1 MKRNHPHRLTQPEHE
16 AETGPECAG
25 LDMRLNAYLDG
36 ELPRA
41 QQQALELQ
49 LVTDR
54 TTRSQLDDLAQ
65 IQAMLRLAYGTMP
78 IK

>member
-1 MKRNHPHRLTQPEHE
+1 MQLEPE

-25 LDMRLNAYLDG
+25 LDIRLNAYLDG
-36 ELPRA
+36 ELPRE

-49 LVTDR
+49 LVTDH
-54 TTRSQLDDLAQ
+54 TARSHLDDLAQ
-65 IQAMLRLAYGTMP
+65 VQAMLRLAYGTMP